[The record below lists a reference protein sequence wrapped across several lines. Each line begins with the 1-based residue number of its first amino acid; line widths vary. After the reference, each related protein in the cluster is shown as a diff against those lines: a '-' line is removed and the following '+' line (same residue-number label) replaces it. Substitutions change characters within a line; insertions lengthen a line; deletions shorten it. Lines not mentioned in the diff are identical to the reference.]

1 MGSLEPLQVNLPLAE
16 RAYQSL
22 KAAILSL
29 SLKPGQPLVE
39 TALAQQLCISKTPVR
54 DALRKL
60 EKEGLVVFYPY
71 KGFYVAPVSR
81 DDICEV
87 YYLRRLLEGA
97 AAREAAKTL
106 SEEQLAEGEHLLELA
121 EEALERGDEAACCEL
136 GNEFHRFIVQ
146 GVHNRRLEALLDNLS
161 ELQGRFSRLVFGIPG
176 RMEKSTAEHRRILEA
191 LRKGDGREA
200 EEAVYAHIDSFLP
213 EFLANERIQELTE
226 P

>member
-1 MGSLEPLQVNLPLAE
+1 MEVSLPLAE
-16 RAYQSL
+16 RAYQSV

-29 SLKPGQPLVE
+29 SLRPGQPLVE
-39 TALAQQLCISKTPVR
+39 TAIGQQLHISKTPVR

-81 DDICEV
+81 DDVREV

-97 AAREAAKTL
+97 AAREAARTM

-121 EEALERGDEAACCEL
+121 EEALRRGDEAACSEL
-136 GNEFHRFIVQ
+136 GNEFHKFIVQ
-146 GVHNRRLEALLDNLS
+146 AVRNRRLEALVDNLS
-161 ELQGRFSRLVFGIPG
+161 EHQGRFSRLVFGIPG
-176 RMEKSTAEHRRILEA
+176 RMEKSMAEHRRILDA
-191 LRKGDGREA
+191 LRKGDESGAEA
-200 EEAVYAHIDSFLP
+200 AVHAHIDSFLP
-213 EFLANERIQELTE
+213 EFLANERMQELTE